1 MTGMDDI
8 RVLIVE
14 DDPMVAEINRRY
26 TEAVKGF
33 AVVKIVRRGDE
44 ALEQL
49 ARIRADLI
57 ILDNYLPEKSGIEIL
72 TALRREE
79 WPIDVIMITAADD
92 AQTVTKAF
100 RQGIIAYITKPF
112 TFERYRS
119 VLEAYRDFRLQTGKK
134 KRLGQMEIDSL
145 AARGSGRMHVGLSKM
160 PKNYNC
166 QTRDLI
172 INFLVGQQAAQSAE
186 EIAIKAGLS
195 RVTARRYLEYLVEQG
210 QVRRTLDYLAVGRPV
225 HRFHMQKSYTGAVKS
240 RLMAI
245 AERGEESL

>member
-1 MTGMDDI
+1 MDDI

-14 DDPMVAEINRRY
+14 DDPMVAEINRKY

-33 AVVKIVRRGDE
+33 TVVKMVRKGDE
-44 ALEQL
+44 ALEQVS
-49 ARIRADLI
+49 RVRPDLV
-57 ILDNYLPEKSGIEIL
+57 ILDNYLPEKTGLEIL
-72 TALRREE
+72 NVLRRDE

-92 AQTVTKAF
+92 AHTVTRAF
-100 RQGIIAYITKPF
+100 RQGIVAYITKPF

-134 KRLGQMEIDSL
+134 KRLGQAEIDSL
-145 AARGSGRMHVGLSKM
+145 AARGSGRLNLELSKM
-160 PKNYNC
+160 PKNYNS

-172 INFLVGQQAAQSAE
+172 INFLVGQQSAQSAE
-186 EIAIKAGLS
+186 EIAVKAGLS

-225 HRFHMQKSYTGAVKS
+225 HRFHMQKSCLGAVKA
-240 RLMAI
+240 RLTAI
-245 AERGEESL
+245 ADRGEGGLR

>member
-1 MTGMDDI
+1 MDDI

-14 DDPMVAEINRRY
+14 DDPMVAEINRKY

-33 AVVKIVRRGDE
+33 TVVKMVRKGDE
-44 ALEQL
+44 ALEQVSRVRPAL
-49 ARIRADLI
+49 V
-57 ILDNYLPEKSGIEIL
+57 ILDNYLPEKTGLEIL
-72 TALRREE
+72 NVLRRDE

-92 AQTVTKAF
+92 AHTVTRAF

-134 KRLGQMEIDSL
+134 KRLGQAEIDSL
-145 AARGSGRMHVGLSKM
+145 AARGSGRLNLELSKM
-160 PKNYNC
+160 PKNYNS

-172 INFLVGQQAAQSAE
+172 INFLVGQQSAQSAE
-186 EIAIKAGLS
+186 EIAVKAGLS

-225 HRFHMQKSYTGAVKS
+225 HRFHMQKSCLGAVKA
-240 RLMAI
+240 RLTAT
-245 AERGEESL
+245 ADRGEGGL